1 MLRTYR
7 DTLVSVDSRS
17 RRRRERIALATR
29 LADQLNEPHGKQSKN
44 ARRIATEKPQLDYEP
59 DDNGSLRPKG
69 YTRSTISTLRPYGRA
84 TLYWHAK
91 SRSFCVK
98 VDASARGKSGRRLLL
113 DQFVLV
119 DGMVGRCACGGCGL
133 FFAKTDPRMIYCSPA
148 CAARDRQ
155 RRRRSLA
162 RAARPGAKAAYQESQ
177 TRLAAQRQAIVA
189 ARAAGEY
196 AREEFARASDINA
209 RRQQESLRR
218 A

>member
-1 MLRTYR
+1 
-7 DTLVSVDSRS
+7 
-17 RRRRERIALATR
+17 
-29 LADQLNEPHGKQSKN
+29 
-44 ARRIATEKPQLDYEP
+44 
-59 DDNGSLRPKG
+59 
-69 YTRSTISTLRPYGRA
+69 
-84 TLYWHAK
+84 
-91 SRSFCVK
+91 
-98 VDASARGKSGRRLLL
+98 
-113 DQFVLV
+113 
-119 DGMVGRCACGGCGL
+119 
-133 FFAKTDPRMIYCSPA
+133 MIYCSPA